1 MPEET
6 SEETVEMESES
17 MRMETQ
23 TAGGAATCMMSDT
36 EETMCRPPG
45 KTDSPSKRKG
55 NQHNKLYHS
64 FGSLVDLT
72 SHLFIG

>member
-17 MRMETQ
+17 VRMETQ
-23 TAGGAATCMMSDT
+23 TAGGAAACMSDM
-36 EETMCRPPG
+36 EETMSRPPG

-55 NQHNKLYHS
+55 NSQRAP
-64 FGSLVDLT
+64 T
-72 SHLFIG
+72 Q